1 MGGFMRRKATAVR
14 RLVAGACLAA
24 LAAAGVAVAQ
34 TTSISIGKAGP
45 DPDEVTVAWGET
57 IQIKNTDSVA
67 HGITSSHAELQAG
80 AIAPGG
86 TFTTALTS
94 RTRTYRYRQTGGKS
108 MSGTI
113 AVDVSGSV
121 TLKPRLA
128 VVLYGKSLT
137 VSGHSSLAS
146 TPVLLQQKL
155 VGDSR
160 WRTLATL
167 TSGTNGSFSTVVTL
181 SRSGKLRAT
190 IAAGLIRSS
199 ISGIGIEPRLSI
211 AASTRRTKVGR
222 PVTVRSRLTPAKA
235 SPSLTLLSCSAR
247 TGRWQPVADARP
259 DSAGVATFRWSA
271 EYGRTYLHVVAS
283 TRSVEQGFLP
293 RKSADVVVTGIG
305 TAPQQPIRRHR
316 AC

>member
-1 MGGFMRRKATAVR
+1 MRRRTTAVR
-14 RLVAGACLAA
+14 RFVAGACLLA

-34 TTSISIGKAGP
+34 TSSISLGKAGP
-45 DPDEVTVAWGET
+45 DPDEVTVAWGDT

-86 TFTTALTS
+86 TYTTALTT
-94 RTRTYRYRQTGGKS
+94 RTRTYHYRQTGGKS

-113 AVDVSGSV
+113 AVSVDGTVS
-121 TLKPRLA
+121 LKPRLA

-137 VSGHSSLAS
+137 VSGHASLAS

-155 VGDSR
+155 VGDAR
-160 WRTLATL
+160 WQTLKTL
-167 TSGTNGSFSTVVTL
+167 TSGANGSFSTVVKL
-181 SRSGKLRAT
+181 PRSGKLRAT
-190 IAAGLIRSS
+190 IAAGLIKSA
-199 ISGIGIEPRLSI
+199 ITGVGIQPQLTI
-211 AASTRRTKVGR
+211 AASTRRTKVGK
-222 PVTVRSRLTPAKA
+222 PVVVRSRLTPAKA
-235 SPSLTLLSCSAR
+235 SPSLTLVSCSAR

-259 DSAGVATFRWSA
+259 DSSGVATFRWSA

-283 TRSVEQGFLP
+283 TRAVEQGFLP
-293 RKSADVVVTGIG
+293 RKSANVVVTGIG
-305 TAPQQPIRRHR
+305 AAPHQTVRAHR